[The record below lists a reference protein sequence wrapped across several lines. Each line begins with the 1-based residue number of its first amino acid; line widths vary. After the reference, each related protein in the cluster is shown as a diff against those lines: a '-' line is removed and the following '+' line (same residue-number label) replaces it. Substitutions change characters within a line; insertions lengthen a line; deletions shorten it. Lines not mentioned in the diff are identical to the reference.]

1 MAQRNEPVDA
11 DHFPVQISKLRGG
24 LYLVE
29 DTNYWKT
36 NSVFYVAPEGVLFI
50 NGGWTSKS
58 AAQILWKA
66 ATLSY
71 QEFIAVIPVSGGL
84 HHTGGLWEF
93 RKQRVPIF
101 LTRDGSRQI
110 AANWNPWNEKMRSFG
125 SWKIRDAP
133 QADDYLSMNETGRME
148 MLGGKVV
155 LIFPGPTSSPDAL
168 AVYFPQE
175 KILYAGDMLAD
186 PPHFVQPQQG
196 AMQNINKL
204 QSLNF
209 DTIISGHGQAVRPR
223 AFFTRTWSFQ

>member
-1 MAQRNEPVDA
+1 MDA
-11 DHFPVQISKLRGG
+11 DHFPVQIKKLRGG

-58 AAQILWKA
+58 ASQILWKA

-71 QEFIAVIPVSGGL
+71 QDFIAVIPVSAGL

-101 LTRDGSRQI
+101 LTHDVSRQI
-110 AANWNPWNEKMRSFG
+110 ASNWKPWNEKMQSFG
-125 SWKIRDAP
+125 SWKIQDPP
-133 QADDYLSMNETGRME
+133 QADDYLSMNHTGRLE
-148 MLGGKVV
+148 MLGGKVI

-168 AVYFPQE
+168 AVYFPLE
-175 KILYAGDMLAD
+175 KVLYAGDMLAD
-186 PPHFVQPQQG
+186 PPHFVQMQPG
-196 AMQNINKL
+196 AKENVQKL
-204 QSLNF
+204 RGLDF
-209 DTIISGHGQAVRPR
+209 DTIVSGHGEAVRPR
-223 AFFTRTWSFQ
+223 TFFSAAWRLE